1 VVTVP
6 KKIIEVLV
14 GFFMI
19 LGIIALAFMAIKVSG
34 LAAYSTQQSFYK
46 VYADFDNIG
55 SLKVRSPVMISGVWI
70 GQVSAINLDPTS
82 YRARVTLD
90 VSKDQ
95 KLPTDTSAS
104 IYTQGLLGS
113 NYISLTPGYEESFLK
128 EGSYIE
134 TTQPAIIL
142 EKLIGQFLYSL
153 KGDKDDKDKDKSE
166 NPNKNVE

>member
-1 VVTVP
+1 MP
-6 KKIIEVLV
+6 KKIVEVLV

-34 LAAYSTQQSFYK
+34 LASYSTKQSFYK
-46 VYADFDNIG
+46 VYAEFDNIG
-55 SLKVRSPVMISGVWI
+55 SLKVRAPVMIAGVWI
-70 GQVSAINLDPTS
+70 GQVSAIGLDPTN
-82 YRARVTLD
+82 YRARVTLEIR
-90 VSKDQ
+90 KDQ
-95 KLPTDTSAS
+95 TQLSTDTSAN

-113 NYISLTPGYEESFLK
+113 NYISLTPGYEASFLK

-153 KGDKDDKDKDKSE
+153 KSDKGDKDKSE
-166 NPNKNVE
+166 DQNANQNPTQ